1 MERGWKVLATTSIGT
16 FMVFVDTSI
25 LNVAFRDMVKDFGPN
40 QQQRLTWTFS
50 AYSIAFASALL
61 TAGRAGDR
69 LGRKRVFMAGVVV
82 FALASAGCAASG
94 TVGVLIAFRVLQ
106 AFGGALIVPAALA
119 LVLPEFPPEKRST
132 AIGISGAIGGLSAAV
147 GPVLGGFLVD
157 TFGWRTAFTI
167 NLPVSVVALV
177 VGSRVLNESKDNSAV
192 RFPDP
197 LGGLLAMVGFGLL
210 TAAIVEGDR
219 WGWTSGRVVG
229 AVVLG
234 VCTLAWLVRRC
245 RTQPIPVVDLSLF
258 RYRFF
263 TAANLAS
270 FLFSMGFFG
279 MFITNVT
286 FLQAVWG
293 YSPLRSGLGSSPG
306 PIMAAMFAGPAGA
319 WATRLGHKRII
330 VPGIAV
336 FCLGIAIIVALADP
350 TPAYFTTFFP
360 AYLIT
365 GAGVGLVISTLGSA
379 SNAFLPPNRF
389 GMGSAVN
396 ATGRQIGAGIGI
408 AAVTALRAGEDMS
421 LAGYRRAWIFI
432 IATTALAGLA
442 MQLLF
447 VRPTAEQV
455 EASR

>member
-1 MERGWKVLATTSIGT
+1 MERGWKVLATTSIGS

-25 LNVAFRDMVKDFGPN
+25 LNVAFRDVVKDFGAD

-69 LGRKRVFMAGVVV
+69 LGRKRVFLVGVVV
-82 FALASAGCAASG
+82 FALASLGCAAAGSPNM
-94 TVGVLIAFRVLQ
+94 LIGFRVLQ

-132 AIGISGAIGGLSAAV
+132 AIGISGAVGGLSAAV

-157 TFGWRTAFTI
+157 AFGWRSAFLI
-167 NLPVSVVALV
+167 NLPVSVIALAI
-177 VGSRVLNESKDNSAV
+177 GSRILRESRDASAV

-197 LGGLLAMVGFGLL
+197 LGGLLAMIGFGSI

-219 WGWTSGRVVG
+219 WGWRSP
-229 AVVLG
+229 AVAGSVIFGIAMLG
-234 VCTLAWLVRRC
+234 WLVQRC
-245 RTQPIPVVDLSLF
+245 RTQPVPVVDLSLF
-258 RYRFF
+258 SYKFF
-263 TAANLAS
+263 TAANLSA
-270 FLFSMGFFG
+270 FLFSMGFYG

-293 YSPLRSGLGSSPG
+293 FSPLKSGLGSAPG
-306 PIMAAMFAGPAGA
+306 PITAALLAGPAGA
-319 WATRLGHKRII
+319 WASKHGHKKII
-330 VPGIAV
+330 VPGIAI
-336 FCLGIAIIVALADP
+336 FCAGIAMIAALADTKP
-350 TPAYFTTFFP
+350 TYWSTFFI

-379 SNAFLPPNRF
+379 ANAYLPPNRF

-396 ATGRQIGAGIGI
+396 STGRQIGAALGV
-408 AAVTALRAGEDMS
+408 AAVTALRAAAGES
-421 LAGYRRAWIFI
+421 LTGYRRAWIFI
-432 IATTALAGLA
+432 IISTALAGVA
-442 MQLLF
+442 MQVLF
-447 VRPTAEQV
+447 VRPTQAQV
-455 EASR
+455 DASR

>member
-1 MERGWKVLATTSIGT
+1 MERGWKVLATTSLGS

-25 LNVAFRDMVKDFGPN
+25 LNVAFRAMVKDFGPE

-69 LGRKRVFMAGVVV
+69 LGRKRVYLAGVAL
-82 FALASAGCAASG
+82 FAVASAGCAMASS
-94 TVGVLIAFRVLQ
+94 VNILIAFRVLQ
-106 AFGGALIVPAALA
+106 AFGGALVVPAALA

-157 TFGWRTAFTI
+157 TFGWRSAFTI

-177 VGSRVLNESKDNSAV
+177 AGSRILKESKDNSAV
-192 RFPDP
+192 TFPDP
-197 LGGLLAMVGFGLL
+197 LGGVLAMVGFGLL
-210 TAAIVEGDR
+210 TASIVEGDR
-219 WGWTSGRVVG
+219 WGWGSTRVVG
-229 AVVLG
+229 AIVLG
-234 VCTLAWLVRRC
+234 IATLAWLVQRC
-245 RTQPIPVVDLSLF
+245 RTQPVPVVDLSLF
-258 RYRFF
+258 SYRFF
-263 TAANLAS
+263 TAANLSA

-293 YSPLRSGLGSSPG
+293 YTPLRSGLGSSPG
-306 PIMAAMFAGPAGA
+306 PIMAAVFAGPAGA
-319 WATRLGHKRII
+319 WAARYGHKRII
-330 VPGIAV
+330 VPGVTIYA
-336 FCLGIAIIVALADP
+336 LGIALVLLSADSK
-350 TPAYFTTFFP
+350 PAYFTTFFP

-365 GAGVGLVISTLGSA
+365 GAGVGLVIATLGSA
-379 SNAFLPPNRF
+379 ANAFLPPNRF

-396 ATGRQIGAGIGI
+396 STGRQIGAALGI
-408 AAVTALRAGEDMS
+408 AAVTALRAGNDTS

-432 IATTALAGLA
+432 LVVSLFAGLA

-447 VRPTAEQV
+447 VRPTEAQV

>member
-1 MERGWKVLATTSIGT
+1 MERGWKVLATTSLGS

-25 LNVAFRDMVKDFGPN
+25 LNVAFRAMVKDFGAD

-69 LGRKRVFMAGVVV
+69 LGRKRVYLAGVVV
-82 FALASAGCAASG
+82 FALASAGCAASNS
-94 TVGVLIAFRVLQ
+94 VNMLIGFRILQ
-106 AFGGALIVPAALA
+106 AFGGALVVPAALA
-119 LVLPEFPPEKRST
+119 LVLPEFSPEKRST
-132 AIGISGAIGGLSAAV
+132 AIGISGAIGGLSAAI

-157 TFGWRTAFTI
+157 TFGWRSAFTI
-167 NLPVSVVALV
+167 NLPVSVIALV
-177 VGSRVLNESKDNSAV
+177 AGTRVLRESKDETAV
-192 RFPDP
+192 TFPDP
-197 LGGLLAMVGFGLL
+197 LGGILAMVGFGLL
-210 TAAIVEGDR
+210 TASIVEGDR
-219 WGWTSGRVVG
+219 WGWRSGKVIG
-229 AVVLG
+229 AILLG
-234 VCTLAWLVRRC
+234 LATLAWLVQRC
-245 RTQPIPVVDLSLF
+245 RTQAVPVVDLSLF
-258 RYRFF
+258 GYRFF
-263 TAANLAS
+263 TAANLAA

-306 PIMAAMFAGPAGA
+306 PIMAALFAGPAGT
-319 WATRLGHKRII
+319 WAARYGHKKII
-330 VPGIAV
+330 VPGVAV
-336 FCLGIAIIVALADP
+336 YGLGIALILLLAD
-350 TPAYFTTFFP
+350 TKPAYFSTFFP

-365 GAGVGLVISTLGSA
+365 GAGVGLVIATLGSA

-396 ATGRQIGAGIGI
+396 STGRQIGAALGI
-408 AAVTALRAGEDMS
+408 AAVTALRASSDLS
-421 LAGYRRAWIFI
+421 LDGYRRAWIFI
-432 IATTALAGLA
+432 LVTTLLAGLA

-447 VRPTAEQV
+447 VRPTAAQV